1 MKRHFITEKLVTS
14 YRAFLIER
22 ERTEGTIEKYL
33 RDISQF
39 AQWLHGREVTQEN
52 LILWKEE
59 LLNRKTGTT
68 TINGKLTALSSFF
81 RFAGWSHL
89 KVRYLKLQRKLFR
102 DKSRELTKE
111 EYFRLVRTAASLG
124 RERLAL
130 LLETIC
136 SSGIRVSEVQYIT
149 VEAVREERAEIAL
162 KGKIR
167 TILLPS
173 KLCRKLRK
181 YIRKNK
187 IRSGQVFL
195 TASGK
200 PLCRKQIWWEMK
212 RLCKKAGVEAGKV
225 FPHNLRHL
233 FARCFYRICKDL
245 ARLSDILGHSSVDT
259 TRIYLISSGEEHAKT
274 LQKMQLVG

>member
-1 MKRHFITEKLVTS
+1 MKRYIMEERLIRQYKQYLVQQEKS
-14 YRAFLIER
+14 K
-22 ERTEGTIEKYL
+22 GTIEKYM

-39 AQWLHGREVTQEN
+39 TQWLQGKEITQEN

-59 LLNRKTGTT
+59 LMEKGAGST
-68 TINGKLTALSSFF
+68 TINGKLTALSTFF
-81 RFAGWSHL
+81 KFAGWNHL

-111 EYFRLVRTAASLG
+111 EYFRLVHTAASLG

-187 IRSGQVFL
+187 IRSGQIFL

-274 LQKMQLVG
+274 LQKMQLVS